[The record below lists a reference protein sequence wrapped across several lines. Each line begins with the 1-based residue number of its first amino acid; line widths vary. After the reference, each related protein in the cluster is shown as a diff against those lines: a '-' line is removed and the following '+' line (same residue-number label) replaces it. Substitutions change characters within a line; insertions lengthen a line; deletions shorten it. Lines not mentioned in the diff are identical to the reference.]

1 MRKEEKQMD
10 FIKCECGYNNKPYN
24 VKTYGTCTG
33 CGKVLDKQSKFRYD
47 MYNKL
52 KLWKGKRWY

>member
-1 MRKEEKQMD
+1 MD

-33 CGKVLDKQSKFRYD
+33 CGKVLDKQSKFRHD

>member
-1 MRKEEKQMD
+1 MQKEEKQMD
-10 FIKCECGYNNKPYN
+10 FIKCECGYNNKSWN

-33 CGKVLDKQSKFRYD
+33 CGKVLDKQAKFRHD

-52 KLWKGKRWY
+52 KLWRGKRWY